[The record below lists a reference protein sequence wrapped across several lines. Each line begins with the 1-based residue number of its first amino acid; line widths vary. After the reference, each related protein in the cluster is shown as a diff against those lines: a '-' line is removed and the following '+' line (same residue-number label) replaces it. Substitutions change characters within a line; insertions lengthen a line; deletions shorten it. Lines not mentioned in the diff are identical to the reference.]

1 MIAASIPYDAT
12 DPRPTFGRIIILAG
26 VVAAT
31 ALIVID

>member
-1 MIAASIPYDAT
+1 MTPDASLAARYSGAT
-12 DPRPTFGRIIILAG
+12 RITFLAG